1 MPLAR
6 YFMYVGGVLLALLF
20 VVNAYLPAPPP
31 IAERAET
38 ELPVIRIQSERKWPK
53 PVVFDTSH
61 PTNAPAQPVQI
72 AKTDAAKTEAAAQP
86 APATVADVAA
96 KARMHDAFAQLQP
109 SDPKQAQQ
117 PDPKKPEA
125 KPQPK
130 RKIAKRR
137 VGPHMGPPT
146 MLVAQQPRFGFGFFG
161 NNIW

>member
-6 YFMYVGGVLLALLF
+6 YFMYVGGVLLALLL

-31 IAERAET
+31 IAERADAEV
-38 ELPVIRIQSERKWPK
+38 PVIRIHSERKWPQ

-61 PTNAPAQPVQI
+61 PTIAPAQPVQI
-72 AKTDAAKTEAAAQP
+72 AKTEAAKTEAAALAAD
-86 APATVADVAA
+86 APA
-96 KARMHDAFAQLQP
+96 KLRDAFAQLQP
-109 SDPKQAQQ
+109 SDLKQAEQS
-117 PDPKKPEA
+117 DPKKPEA

-130 RKIAKRR
+130 RKIAKKR
-137 VGPHMGPPT
+137 VAPPVGPPT

>member
-1 MPLAR
+1 MPVAR

-31 IAERAET
+31 IVEKAET
-38 ELPVIRIQSERKWPK
+38 ELPVIRIHSERKWPK

-61 PTNAPAQPVQI
+61 PTIAPAQPVQL
-72 AKTDAAKTEAAAQP
+72 AKAEVAKPEAAVP
-86 APATVADVAA
+86 PSPATVADVAS
-96 KARMHDAFAQLQP
+96 KARMRDALAQLQP
-109 SDPKQAQQ
+109 SDLKQVEQ

-130 RKIAKRR
+130 RKIAKKR
-137 VGPHMGPPT
+137 VAPPAGPPT

>member
-31 IAERAET
+31 VVERADA
-38 ELPVIRIQSERKWPK
+38 ELPVIRIHSQRKWPQ

-61 PTNAPAQPVQI
+61 PTIAPAQPVQI
-72 AKTDAAKTEAAAQP
+72 ATTVAAKTEAAAP
-86 APATVADVAA
+86 APEAAADVAA
-96 KARMHDAFAQLQP
+96 KARMRDAFAQLQP
-109 SDPKQAQQ
+109 SDLKQVEQ
-117 PDPKKPEA
+117 PDPKKSEA

-130 RKIAKRR
+130 RKIAKKR
-137 VGPHMGPPT
+137 VAPPVGPPT

>member
-31 IAERAET
+31 IAEKAET
-38 ELPVIRIQSERKWPK
+38 ELPVIRIHSERKWPK
-53 PVVFDTSH
+53 PVVFDTSR
-61 PTNAPAQPVQI
+61 PMIAPAQPVQI
-72 AKTDAAKTEAAAQP
+72 AKTEP

-96 KARMHDAFAQLQP
+96 KARMRDAFAQLQP
-109 SDPKQAQQ
+109 SDPKQAEQ
-117 PDPKKPEA
+117 PEPKKPEA

-137 VGPHMGPPT
+137 VAPRVGPPT
-146 MLVAQQPRFGFGFFG
+146 MLAAQQPRFGFGFFG